1 MAVMG
6 FVKFERLFRAAG
18 GGDVDREDLKR
29 DLDFGHDA
37 IDALLIIGQATA
49 RASVRD
55 VIAPWDLPITKGLQE
70 SIHSFE
76 KLEEEIEIH
85 PILEQ
90 LAARPPLHMALAD
103 DTAARLPL
111 IFGGISVGLARTFKL
126 IAADVKAVHSEEWE
140 GAFSFCRRLI

>member
-18 GGDVDREDLKR
+18 GVDVDRDDIKR
-29 DLDFGHDA
+29 YLDFVNDA
-37 IDALLIIGQATA
+37 IYDLLIIGQATA
-49 RASVRD
+49 KANVRD
-55 VIAPWDLPITKGLQE
+55 VIDPWDLPITKGLQE

-76 KLEEEIEIH
+76 KLEEDIEIQ

-90 LAARPPLHMALAD
+90 AAHPPLDMALTD

-111 IFGGISVGLARTFKL
+111 IFGGISVALARTFKL
-126 IAADVKAVHSEEWE
+126 IDADVKAVHSEEWE
-140 GAFSFCRRLI
+140 RTFSFFRLLI